1 MRRPLSILAFIC
13 LFGLLA
19 LVPSCTAAPAEH
31 VVVLS
36 IDGCRPDLIL
46 TSNTPNIHAL
56 AAEGMFTWWAQ
67 TIVPSITLPSHS
79 SMLTG
84 CQMAKHGMTWNDK
97 FRPEAGYVKTSTC
110 FEIAKAAGFGT
121 AMFVG
126 KEKLKHIAKPGTV
139 DQFQV
144 VEGGALPI
152 STAAGDYFKANKPG
166 ILFVHYPDGDSVG
179 HARGWGSAP
188 QHAAIEN
195 CDKGVGILRQAIAA
209 SGVSDKTIFIITAD
223 HGGHL
228 LTHGSTAACDMTIPW
243 VCWGPKIIKV
253 GEIQGPVFTC
263 DTCATICYALGLPE
277 DAQWDGKAVKE
288 VFIPA
293 PAAAATK

>member
-1 MRRPLSILAFIC
+1 MKRPLRIWLLS
-13 LFGLLA
+13 LFA
-19 LVPSCTAAPAEH
+19 LVAGCAAPAEH
-31 VVVLS
+31 VVIVS
-36 IDGCRPDLIL
+36 IDGGRPDVIL

-56 AAEGMFTWWAQ
+56 AAEGAYTWWAQ
-67 TIVPSITLPSHS
+67 TIIPSITLPAHS

-84 CQMAKHGMTWNDK
+84 CQMAKHGMSWNDK
-97 FRPEAGYVKTSTC
+97 FRPEAGFVKTSTC
-110 FEIAKAAGFGT
+110 FEIAKAAGLGT

-139 DQFQV
+139 DTFQV
-144 VEGGALPI
+144 VEGGAVPI

-166 ILFVHYPDGDSVG
+166 ILFVHYPDPDTAG
-179 HARGWGSAP
+179 HARGWGSPA

-195 CDKGVGILRQAIAA
+195 CDTGIGVLREAIAA
-209 SGVSDKTIFIITAD
+209 SGVVDKTIIIVTAD

-228 LTHGSTAACDMTIPW
+228 IIHGTTDPRDMTIPW

-263 DTCATICYALGLPE
+263 DTCATAIYALGLPA
-277 DAQWDGKAVKE
+277 DAQWDGKPVKE
-288 VFIPA
+288 VFLPA
-293 PAAAATK
+293 QAEAAK